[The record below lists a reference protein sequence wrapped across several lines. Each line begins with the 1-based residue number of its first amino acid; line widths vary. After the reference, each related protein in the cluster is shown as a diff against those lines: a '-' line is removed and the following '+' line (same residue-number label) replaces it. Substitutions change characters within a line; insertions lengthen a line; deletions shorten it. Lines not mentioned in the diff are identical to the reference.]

1 MQMSVKQSTAVYLV
15 LCVWVVAV
23 WLLSGCH
30 GGDDDALVA
39 TGRMSIQLAWP
50 EPSTEGGV
58 NSQLIPARSESVL
71 IEVLEGSDVVAQD
84 LLVRPTEPPW
94 TTEARFDPVPAG
106 TLTVQANAFPG
117 ADGSGVAQAS
127 AEMLVAVPPGA
138 TGYPVAGNPGDPV
151 NLALASTITQV
162 SITPS
167 AAAVEAEEQLQLTAT
182 ALDALGR
189 TVLVPATAPFEWS
202 VTPESMD
209 VSAEETGVVHANG
222 STPGAATVTDGGLL
236 TGKSIGAVL
245 VTAREKESQVAGQ
258 AGVAILSQVYTTQWR
273 AAPDSNWASIDRRI
287 AVDADGVVH
296 IPDRG
301 QGLIM
306 RCDAAGNWLSNIE
319 PGTSTSGW
327 DQLEC
332 VIVSYPADTSGAV
345 YISLGTTAGGLMVRR
360 VPPQGGPGTSIC
372 GSEGTAP
379 GEFVVPGGMAFGPG
393 SDPTLYVTDSGNG
406 RIQKFDVN
414 GTYRGAITTSAFD
427 ASGGWMPH
435 DLAVDGAGNLYVR
448 ATETNLTDA
457 YQVEVFDDASNP
469 VGWWGKDTEGKIG
482 WHAAGGS
489 VKPASG
495 DEPGAFTQAR
505 GIATDA
511 EGYVYVTDYALHRVS
526 KLRLGP
532 NGGVVAVFTCDQ
544 APADFQY
551 PTGIA
556 VTPDGE
562 AVYVCGTH
570 DSTLRRFIHAG
581 AGS

>member
-15 LCVWVVAV
+15 LCVWVVAG
-23 WLLSGCH
+23 WLLAGCH

-39 TGRMSIQLAWP
+39 TGRMSIQLTWP
-50 EPSTEGGV
+50 EPSTEGV
-58 NSQLIPARSESVL
+58 DSQLIPARSESVL
-71 IEVLEGSDVVAQD
+71 IEVLEGSDVVAQE

-94 TTEARFDPVPAG
+94 TTETGFDPVPAG
-106 TLTVQANAFPG
+106 TLTVQASAFPG

-127 AEMLVAVPPGA
+127 AEMLVTVVPGG
-138 TGYPVAGNPGDPV
+138 TGYPAAGNPGDPV

-167 AAAVEAEEQLQLTAT
+167 AAEVEAEAQLQLTAT

-189 TVLVPATAPFEWS
+189 TVLVPATDPFEWN
-202 VTPESMD
+202 VTPNSMD
-209 VSAEETGVVHANG
+209 VSAADAGVAPANG

-236 TGKSIGAVL
+236 TGNSIGAVV
-245 VTAREKESQVAGQ
+245 VTARERESQVAGQ
-258 AGVAILSQVYTTQWR
+258 AGVAVLSQVYTTQWR
-273 AAPDSNWASIDRRI
+273 ASPDSTWASMDRRI

-301 QGLIM
+301 QELIM
-306 RCDAAGNWLSNIE
+306 RFDAAGNWLSNIE
-319 PGTSTSGW
+319 PGVSTSGW

-332 VIVSYPADTSGAV
+332 VIMSHPEDTSGAV
-345 YISLGTTAGGLMVRR
+345 YISLGTTTGGLMVRR
-360 VPPQGGPGTSIC
+360 VPPEGGPGTSIC
-372 GSEGTAP
+372 GSAGTAP

-393 SDPTLYVTDSGNG
+393 TDPTLYVADSGNG

-414 GTYRGAITTSAFD
+414 GTYRGVITTSAFD

-435 DLAVDGAGNLYVR
+435 DLAADGAGNLYVR
-448 ATETNLTDA
+448 ATETGLTDA
-457 YQVEVFDDASNP
+457 YQVEMFDDASNP

-495 DEPGAFTQAR
+495 AEPGAFTQAR
-505 GIATDA
+505 CIATDA

-556 VTPDGE
+556 VTPGGE

-570 DSTLRRFIHAG
+570 DSKLRRFVHAG

>member
-15 LCVWVVAV
+15 LCVGVVAV

-39 TGRMSIQLAWP
+39 TGRMSIQLTWP

-58 NSQLIPARSESVL
+58 SSQLIPARSESVL
-71 IEVLEGSDVVAQD
+71 IEVFEGSDVVANE
-84 LLVRPTEPPW
+84 LLVRPSEPPW
-94 TTEARFDPVPAG
+94 TTEAHFDPVPAG
-106 TLTVQANAFPG
+106 TLTVQANAYPHT
-117 ADGSGVAQAS
+117 DGSGVAQA
-127 AEMLVAVPPGA
+127 AAQMLVSVLPGA
-138 TGYPVAGNPGDPV
+138 TGYPAAGNSGDPV

-162 SITPS
+162 TITPS
-167 AAAVEAEEQLQLTAT
+167 PAEVEAESQLQLTAT

-189 TVLVPATAPFEWS
+189 TVLVPATDPFEWS

-209 VSAEETGVVHANG
+209 VSAQEAGVAPANG
-222 STPGAATVTDGGLL
+222 STPGAATVTNGGLL
-236 TGKSIGAVL
+236 TGRSIGAVV

-258 AGVAILSQVYTTQWR
+258 AGVAVLSQVYTTQWR
-273 AAPDSNWASIDRRI
+273 AAPDSTWASMDRRI

-301 QGLIM
+301 QELIM
-306 RCDAAGNWLSNIE
+306 RFDASGNWLSNID

-332 VIVSYPADTSGAV
+332 VTMSYPADTSGAV
-345 YISLGTTAGGLMVRR
+345 YISLGTTTGGLMVRR
-360 VPPQGGPGTSIC
+360 VPPEGGPGTSIC
-372 GSEGTAP
+372 GSAGSAP

-393 SDPTLYVTDSGNG
+393 ADPTLYVTDSDNY

-427 ASGGWMPH
+427 ATGGWLPC
-435 DLAVDGAGNLYVR
+435 DLAADPTGNLYVR
-448 ATETNLTDA
+448 AADGSLNEA
-457 YQVEVFDDASNP
+457 YQVEVFDDASSP

-489 VKPASG
+489 ARPFAGV
-495 DEPGAFTQAR
+495 EPGAFGWAR

-532 NGGVVAVFTCDQ
+532 SGGVVAVFTCDQ

-570 DSTLRRFIHAG
+570 DSKLRRFIRAG